1 MKTFSEPLAA
11 ESDPNSN
18 VTDFLERI
26 ATEDPNHELFSIQNN
41 DTWQNLTAQQFHEE
55 VKAVAKGLIAT
66 GVKPGEKLGLLS
78 RTRYEW
84 TLLDFA
90 MMYAGAISVPIYES
104 SSPEQIK
111 WVLGDSESIGC
122 FFELPEHRASFDSVS
137 SSLKKVKHT
146 WVIENG
152 DLETLKQAGSQV
164 SDEELEKRRSA
175 ADLDDLI
182 TIIYT
187 SGTTG
192 NPKGCELLHRGFVEL
207 CNNGKAQLPY
217 IINKESS
224 TLLFL
229 PLAHVLARFVS
240 ILCVSGGM
248 KAGHLPDTKNVAAGL
263 ASFSPTFLLAVP
275 RVFEKVYNGA
285 QLKAE
290 TGGKGKIF
298 DKAAETA
305 IQYSEALATKAGPSL
320 GLKLKHKLFD
330 RLVFGKLR
338 EAMGG
343 RVKYAISGGAPLGA
357 RLGHFYRGIGL
368 TVLEGYGLTET
379 YAPAT
384 LGRGEKI
391 KIGKVGYPLP
401 GTSVAI
407 ADDGE
412 VLLKGYNIFRGYW
425 KNEKATQEALVDG
438 WFHTGDIGEV
448 DDDGF
453 LSITGRK
460 KEILVTA
467 GGKNVAPAALEDP
480 LRAHP
485 LIGQVVVIGDKQPF
499 ISALISLDPEM
510 LPVWAKGNGIESAD
524 TIYEAIANPKIREA
538 IQQKVDQVN
547 KKFSSAEQIKKFAFI
562 ASELTEA
569 SGHMT
574 PSLKV
579 KRERVLADFEEQVTE
594 IYG

>member
-41 DTWQNLTAQQFHEE
+41 DTWQNLTARQFHEE
-55 VKAVAKGLIAT
+55 VKAIAKGLIAT

-538 IQQKVDQVN
+538 IQQKIDQVN

>member
-1 MKTFSEPLAA
+1 
-11 ESDPNSN
+11 
-18 VTDFLERI
+18 
-26 ATEDPNHELFSIQNN
+26 
-41 DTWQNLTAQQFHEE
+41 
-55 VKAVAKGLIAT
+55 
-66 GVKPGEKLGLLS
+66 
-78 RTRYEW
+78 
-84 TLLDFA
+84 
-90 MMYAGAISVPIYES
+90 
-104 SSPEQIK
+104 
-111 WVLGDSESIGC
+111 
-122 FFELPEHRASFDSVS
+122 
-137 SSLKKVKHT
+137 
-146 WVIENG
+146 
-152 DLETLKQAGSQV
+152 
-164 SDEELEKRRSA
+164 
-175 ADLDDLI
+175 
-182 TIIYT
+182 
-187 SGTTG
+187 
-192 NPKGCELLHRGFVEL
+192 
-207 CNNGKAQLPY
+207 LPY
-217 IINKESS
+217 IVNKDSS

-240 ILCVSGGM
+240 ILCVSGEM
-248 KAGHLPDTKNVAAGL
+248 KVGHLPDTKNVAAGL
-263 ASFSPTFLLAVP
+263 ASFRPTFLLAVP

-298 DKAAETA
+298 DKAAQTA
-305 IQYSEALATKAGPSL
+305 IEYSEALDSKSGPSL

-330 RLVFGKLR
+330 RLVYSKLR

-368 TVLEGYGLTET
+368 IVLEGYGLTET

-384 LGRGEKI
+384 LGRGHKL

-425 KNEKATQEALVDG
+425 KNEEATKVALEDG
-438 WFHTGDIGEV
+438 WFHTGDIGEL
-448 DDDGF
+448 DEEGF

-510 LPVWAKGNGIESAD
+510 LPVWAKGNGIDSVD
-524 TIYEAIANPKIREA
+524 SIHEAIKHPKIREA
-538 IQQKVDQVN
+538 VQARIDLVN

-562 ASELTEA
+562 GSELTEA

-579 KRERVLADFEEQVTE
+579 KRERVLADFEEQVSE

>member
-1 MKTFSEPLAA
+1 MKIFSEPLAA
-11 ESDPNSN
+11 ESDEKAN

-26 ATEDPNHELFSIQNN
+26 AGEDPNHSLFSLQQGEN
-41 DTWQNLTAQQFHEE
+41 WQDVTAEQFHSE
-55 VKAVAKGLIAT
+55 VRALAKGLI
-66 GVKPGEKLGLLS
+66 GVGIKPGEKLGILS

-111 WVLGDSESIGC
+111 WVLGDSESTGC
-122 FFELPEHRASFDSVS
+122 FFELPEHQASFESVRS
-137 SSLKKVKHT
+137 GLKGVKHS

-152 DLETLKQAGSQV
+152 DLESLKEQGQKV
-164 SDEELEKRRSA
+164 SDEDLEKRRSA
-175 ADLDDLI
+175 ACLDDLV

-217 IINKESS
+217 IVNKESS

-240 ILCVSGGM
+240 ILCISGGM

-263 ASFSPTFLLAVP
+263 ASFKPTFLLAVP

-298 DKAAETA
+298 DRAAQTA
-305 IQYSEALATKAGPSL
+305 IQYSEALDSKSGPSI
-320 GLKLKHKLFD
+320 GLKIKHTLFD
-330 RLVFGKLR
+330 RLVYGKLR

-384 LGRGEKI
+384 LGRGHKV

-412 VLLKGYNIFRGYW
+412 VLLQGYNIFRGYW
-425 KNEKATQEALVDG
+425 KNEKATKEALADG
-438 WFHTGDIGEV
+438 WYHTGDIGEL
-448 DDDGF
+448 DDEGF

-499 ISALISLDPEM
+499 VSALISLDPEM
-510 LPVWAKGNGIESAD
+510 LPVWAKGNGIDSAD
-524 TIYEAIANPKIREA
+524 TIHDALANPKIREA
-538 IQQKVDQVN
+538 IQAQVDLVN
-547 KKFSSAEQIKKFAFI
+547 KRFSSAEQIKKFAFI
-562 ASELTEA
+562 GSELTEA

>member
-1 MKTFSEPLAA
+1 MKTHEEPLAA
-11 ESDPNSN
+11 ESDQDSN

-26 ATEDPNHELFSIQNN
+26 ALEDPNQNLFSIQSE
-41 DTWQNLTAQQFHEE
+41 DGWKDLTAKQFHEE

-66 GVKPGEKLGLLS
+66 GIKPGAGIGILS

-90 MMYAGAISVPIYES
+90 IWYAGAVSVPIYES

-111 WVLGDSESIGC
+111 WVLGDSESVAC
-122 FFELPEHRASFDSVS
+122 FFEKPEHLASFESVQAA
-137 SSLKKVKHT
+137 LKNVKNT

-152 DLETLKQAGSQV
+152 DLEQLKTAGTEI
-164 SDEELEKRRSA
+164 SDEELEDRRSA
-175 ADLDDLI
+175 ANLDTLA

-217 IINKESS
+217 IVNKESS

-248 KAGHLPDTKNVAAGL
+248 KVGHLPDTKNVAAGL
-263 ASFSPTFLLAVP
+263 ASFKPTFLLAVP
-275 RVFEKVYNGA
+275 RVFEKVFNGA

-298 DKAAETA
+298 DRAAQAAIDFSTA
-305 IQYSEALATKAGPSL
+305 LDSEKGPSF
-320 GLKLKHKLFD
+320 GQKIQHKLFD
-330 RLVFGKLR
+330 RLVYSKLR

-343 RVKYAISGGAPLGA
+343 RVEYAISGGAPLGA

-368 TVLEGYGLTET
+368 IVLEGYGLTET

-384 LGRGEKI
+384 LGRAHKL
-391 KIGKVGYPLP
+391 KIGKVGYSLP
-401 GTSVAI
+401 GTAVGI

-412 VLLKGYNIFRGYW
+412 VLLRGYNIFRGYW
-425 KNEKATQEALVDG
+425 KNKKATDEALADG
-438 WFHTGDIGEV
+438 WFHTGDIGEL
-448 DDDGF
+448 DEDGF

-499 ISALISLDPEM
+499 VSALISIDPEM
-510 LPVWAKGNGIESAD
+510 LPVWTKGQGIEGIE
-524 TIYEAIANPKIREA
+524 TIHDAISNEKIEKA
-538 IQQKVDQVN
+538 VQAKIDQVN

-562 ASELTEA
+562 GSELTEA

-579 KRERVLADFEEQVTE
+579 KRERVLADFEEQVSE

>member
-55 VKAVAKGLIAT
+55 VKSVAKGLIAT

>member
-1 MKTFSEPLAA
+1 MKIFSEPLAA
-11 ESDPNSN
+11 ETDPNAN

-26 ATEDPNHELFSIQNN
+26 ATQNPTHPLFSIQNGEQ
-41 DTWQNLTAQQFHEE
+41 WQDLTAKEFHDE
-55 VKAVAKGLIAT
+55 VRAIAKGLIGI
-66 GVKPGEKLGLLS
+66 GVQPGDKLGLLS

-84 TLLDFA
+84 TVLDFA

-122 FFELPEHRASFDSVS
+122 FFELPEHLASFETVKAG
-137 SSLKKVKHT
+137 LKDVKHS
-146 WVIENG
+146 WVIESG
-152 DLETLKQAGSQV
+152 DLQSLKQQGEGV
-164 SDEELEKRRSA
+164 SDEQLESRRSA
-175 ADLDDLI
+175 ATLEDLA

-207 CNNGKAQLPY
+207 CNNGEAQLPY
-217 IINKESS
+217 IVNKDNS

-240 ILCVSGGM
+240 ILCVAGGM

-263 ASFSPTFLLAVP
+263 ASYKPTFLLAVP

-298 DKAAETA
+298 DKAAQTA
-305 IQYSEALATKAGPSL
+305 IEYSEALDSKSGPSI

-330 RLVFGKLR
+330 RLVFSKLR

-368 TVLEGYGLTET
+368 VVLEGYGLTET

-384 LGRGEKI
+384 LGRGHKI
-391 KIGKVGYPLP
+391 RIGKVGYPLP
-401 GTSVAI
+401 GTSIGI

-425 KNEKATQEALVDG
+425 KNPKATKEALVDG
-438 WFHTGDIGEV
+438 WFHTGDLGEV
-448 DDDGF
+448 DEDGF

-467 GGKNVAPAALEDP
+467 GGKNVAPAVLEDP

-510 LPVWAKGNGIESAD
+510 LPVWAKGNGIENAD
-524 TIYEAIANPKIREA
+524 TIHQALSNPKIKEA
-538 IQQKVDQVN
+538 IQAKIDQVN

-562 ASELTEA
+562 GSELTEA

-579 KRERVLADFEEQVTE
+579 KRERVLADFEEQVSE